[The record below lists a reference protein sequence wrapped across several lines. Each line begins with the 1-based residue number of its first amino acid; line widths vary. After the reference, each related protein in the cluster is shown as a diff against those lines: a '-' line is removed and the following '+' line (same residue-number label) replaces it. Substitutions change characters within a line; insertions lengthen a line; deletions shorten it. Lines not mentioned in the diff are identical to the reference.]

1 MNRQVACMLLLCC
14 IGLAVDTFGQE
25 GTDFVARE
33 KLEVLASAPKWW
45 HLRLPRETGRVVAT
59 GQQVRV
65 LARVS
70 HNTLL
75 GQQVW
80 FYIEVPPSDPDE
92 QESAMTGWV
101 LGKNDGQTLLQPVPA
116 SR

>member
-14 IGLAVDTFGQE
+14 IGLAVDTFAQQ
-25 GTDFVARE
+25 TDFVARE
-33 KLEVLASAPKWW
+33 RLQVRASAPKWW
-45 HLRLPRETGRVVAT
+45 HLRLPRETGHVVTT

-65 LARVS
+65 LDRVS

-80 FYIEVPPSDPDE
+80 FYIEVPPSDPNE
-92 QESAMTGWV
+92 QEPATTGWV
-101 LGKNDGQTLLQPVPA
+101 LGKNDGHTLLQPAPV